1 VAEEIVL
8 KIADKNERIFKA
20 YQNFINE
27 DNDTAEEEESKA
39 AIKRFGPFN
48 STIESMP
55 EAYVEI

>member
-1 VAEEIVL
+1 MAEEIVL
-8 KIADKNERIFKA
+8 KVSDKNERIFKA

-27 DNDTAEEEESKA
+27 DNDTAEEESKA

-55 EAYVEI
+55 EAYVDI

>member
-1 VAEEIVL
+1 MKVS
-8 KIADKNERIFKA
+8 DKNERIFKA

-39 AIKRFGPFN
+39 AIQRFGPFN

-55 EAYVEI
+55 EAYVDI